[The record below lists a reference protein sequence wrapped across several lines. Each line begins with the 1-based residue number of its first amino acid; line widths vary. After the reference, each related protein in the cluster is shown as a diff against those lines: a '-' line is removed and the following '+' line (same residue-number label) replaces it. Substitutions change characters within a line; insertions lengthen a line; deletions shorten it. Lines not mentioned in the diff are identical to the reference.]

1 MQLCLKETSCSIVK
15 KYEQEVILHLWN
27 VWSKG
32 ECKQDLFYNMNIN
45 YSFILSRG
53 SLLRICWVTPG
64 GVHMFVFYCV
74 LSFGYFDMGDTQ
86 RIQGMITPVIARLSP
101 PGRLILG
108 LTISGIPTLTL
119 PSKSVPSAAIWLPL
133 WWLPFQ
139 TTLPVCQETLS
150 PLFPRQT

>member
-32 ECKQDLFYNMNIN
+32 ECKQDIFYNRNIN
-45 YSFILSRG
+45 YSFILSEALCYEYAELHQAVCTCLFFIVCLVLATLIWAIHKG
-53 SLLRICWVTPG
+53 YKK
-64 GVHMFVFYCV
+64 GV
-74 LSFGYFDMGDTQ
+74 
-86 RIQGMITPVIARLSP
+86 ITPVIARLSL

-108 LTISGIPTLTL
+108 LTTSRIPLWL
-119 PSKSVPSAAIWLPL
+119 SSKSAFGSHQLPL